1 MPMRHC
7 LAAVFLLIVMLSGCA
22 SLVQAPRVTLKE
34 TSMIGLDTSGIDIEF
49 LLAITNPNS
58 FDLSLLGYTFDLQVL
73 ALPLSTGGMQE
84 TILFPA
90 GKETGMRLPV
100 RLKFAD
106 LLKIIKRSPDPDKI
120 PYQLNTVLHLKTPLA
135 RWLSRW
141 KKAHCWPYRSSTAP
155 PPLQTA
161 CGMPCGV
168 FAEPAGG
175 GLFA

>member
-1 MPMRHC
+1 MPLRHC

-73 ALPLSTGGMQE
+73 ALPLSTGGTQE

-120 PYQLNTVLHLKTPLA
+120 PYQLNTVLHLKTPLGEMVVPVEKSSLLA
-135 RWLSRW
+135 L
-141 KKAHCWPYRSSTAP
+141 PEQYR
-155 PPLQTA
+155 
-161 CGMPCGV
+161 
-168 FAEPAGG
+168 PAAFTNR
-175 GLFA
+175 LRDALRSIR

>member
-73 ALPLSTGGMQE
+73 ALPLSTGGTQE

-120 PYQLNTVLHLKTPLA
+120 PYQLNTVLHLKTPLGEMVVPVEKSSLLA
-135 RWLSRW
+135 L
-141 KKAHCWPYRSSTAP
+141 PEQYRPA
-155 PPLQTA
+155 A
-161 CGMPCGV
+161 
-168 FAEPAGG
+168 FANRLRDALRGIR
-175 GLFA
+175 

>member
-120 PYQLNTVLHLKTPLA
+120 PYQLNTVLHLKTPLGEMVVPVEKSSLLA
-135 RWLSRW
+135 L
-141 KKAHCWPYRSSTAP
+141 PEQYR
-155 PPLQTA
+155 
-161 CGMPCGV
+161 
-168 FAEPAGG
+168 PAAFTNR
-175 GLFA
+175 LRDALRSIR

>member
-1 MPMRHC
+1 MSLRHC

-34 TSMIGLDTSGIDIEF
+34 TSMVGLDTSGIDIEF
-49 LLAITNPNS
+49 LLGITNPNS
-58 FDLSLLGYTFDLQVL
+58 FDLSLLGYTYDLQVL

-106 LLKIIKRSPDPDKI
+106 LLKIINRSPDPDNI
-120 PYQLNTVLHLKTPLA
+120 PYQLNTMLHLKTPLGEMA
-135 RWLSRW
+135 VPVEKSALL
-141 KKAHCWPYRSSTAP
+141 AIPEQYR
-155 PPLQTA
+155 
-161 CGMPCGV
+161 
-168 FAEPAGG
+168 PAAFTNRLRDALRGIH
-175 GLFA
+175 